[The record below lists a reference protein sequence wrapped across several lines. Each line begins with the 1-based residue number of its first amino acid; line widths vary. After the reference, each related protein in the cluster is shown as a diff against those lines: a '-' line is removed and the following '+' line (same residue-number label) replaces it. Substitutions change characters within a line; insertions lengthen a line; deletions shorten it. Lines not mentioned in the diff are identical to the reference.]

1 MIQRVLS
8 TALLGA
14 SLAFA
19 LTIQAHAGV
28 EPCRDADLC
37 DQDTFTVPGPSTLV
51 LLASG
56 LGVLGWRLRRR
67 G

>member
-1 MIQRVLS
+1 MIPRVLS
-8 TALLGA
+8 TAVLGA

-19 LTIQAHAGV
+19 LIIQAHAGIN
-28 EPCRDADLC
+28 PCDAERC

-56 LGVLGWRLRRR
+56 LGVLGWTLRRR